1 MMSKKT
7 KSSLIDFARPSL
19 TQIIIIVGFIGI
31 ICLSF
36 GLIIAF
42 APANIGTSLYWV
54 LSIFLILFSI
64 FGLIFSVGL
73 ILRQTKNQSIENQ
86 NKEIEW
92 KISPPEKQKNKIK
105 REALEIA
112 SVMNIPETQLSE
124 LLSAYIVAE
133 DLALRKV
140 QIDMEK
146 PLMRYVNVGNIPFD
160 GVLIDKNVITCIE
173 TVFLVSPEIDQAKI
187 NKVLNKLTLA
197 EKTAK
202 KLHPDTKL
210 KLLYVA
216 VTQLDQIGDAKIR
229 STIVEKFSTTP
240 TDVDIRLLDFGELQK
255 TFAME

>member
-1 MMSKKT
+1 MSKQN

-19 TQIIIIVGFIGI
+19 KQIAIVIGFIGI
-31 ICLSF
+31 VCLSF

-42 APANIGTSLYWV
+42 APEKIGTSLYWV
-54 LSIFLILFSI
+54 LSIFLILFSV
-64 FGLIFSVGL
+64 FGLIFAVGL
-73 ILRQTKNQSIENQ
+73 ILRQIKNLSIGNENKQ
-86 NKEIEW
+86 IEW

-112 SVMNIPETQLSE
+112 SAMNIPEGQLSD
-124 LLSAYIVAE
+124 LYSAYIVAE

-160 GVLIDKNVITCIE
+160 GVLVDKNVITCVE
-173 TVFLVSPEIDQAKI
+173 TVFLVTPEIDQAKI

-202 KLHPDTKL
+202 KLHPETKL

-216 VTQLDQIGDAKIR
+216 VTQLDQSGDAKLR
-229 STIVEKFSTTP
+229 STIIEKFSATP
-240 TDVDIRLLDFGELQK
+240 TDVDIRMLDFGELQK